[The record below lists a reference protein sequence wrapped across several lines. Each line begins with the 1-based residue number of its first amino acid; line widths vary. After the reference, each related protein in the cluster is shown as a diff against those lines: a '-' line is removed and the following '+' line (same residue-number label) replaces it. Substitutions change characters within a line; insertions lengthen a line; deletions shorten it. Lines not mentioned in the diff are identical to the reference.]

1 VAEPAIFPGEAR
13 DAILEWYE
21 RSGRR
26 LAFRATSDPY
36 AILVSEAMA
45 QQTQAARAGET
56 WTRFIAIF
64 PTPASLAAASPA
76 DVLRAWHGLGYN
88 RRALNL
94 WRAARVIVEVHG
106 GRVPSDLDALEALP
120 GVGPYTARAVAAIAF
135 GRPVGAVDTNVRRVL
150 GRMVAGDPAQLRR
163 ATLQA
168 LADSAVPADRPGAW
182 THALMDVGATVCS
195 PRRPDCAACPA
206 RDWCRYAAGA
216 AQPAEPATRPAAE
229 PTPLAY
235 VDAVELHQPGG
246 PLAAKPAPVPFPSTN
261 RWLRGRIV
269 DRLRNATGAAWTR
282 FDGPIG
288 SHDPDAVVTAL
299 EGLAREGLVE
309 LDGAASSRGRR
320 ARLPVA

>member
-182 THALMDVGATVCS
+182 THALMDVGALVCS

-216 AQPAEPATRPAAE
+216 AQ
-229 PTPLAY
+229 
-235 VDAVELHQPGG
+235 ELHQPGG
-246 PLAAKPAPVPFPSTN
+246 PLAAKPTRVPFPSTN